1 MLLCTYCIT
10 RRNIWSPPHFEWW
23 EVWWKV
29 QILSSWLLFPHG
41 IGYVFIVSQLRNAP
55 EPFKYFSFASRHWAL
70 SLEGT
75 RESLQ
80 GKRFL
85 LPGSGMLL
93 ARLLKLAPGF
103 SSTSSWSTGNLPTIQ
118 LLPCMVVINKQR
130 QQQPLGR
137 FCIVHPGVNSFLLHP
152 RGWISGKF
160 QRADFQET
168 LDIIFPASS
177 TVAEPPRLPSCP
189 VSLVGTFTNKA
200 RSHPFCFLEDYA
212 SVMSHLLYHH
222 FLPFHWLSLISIH
235 TYYNIPH
242 LKK

>member
-1 MLLCTYCIT
+1 MWDLSSTTRDRTRVPSIGKQILNHWTTSEVPWVPFFKARNIPSVLLCTYCVT

-23 EVWWKV
+23 QVWWKV

-41 IGYVFIVSQLRNAP
+41 IGYVFIVSQPRNAP

-80 GKRFL
+80 RKRFL

-118 LLPCMVVINKQR
+118 LLPCTVVINKQR

-137 FCIVHPGVNSFLLHP
+137 FYIVHPGVNSFLLHP

-160 QRADFQET
+160 QRADFQ
-168 LDIIFPASS
+168 
-177 TVAEPPRLPSCP
+177 
-189 VSLVGTFTNKA
+189 
-200 RSHPFCFLEDYA
+200 
-212 SVMSHLLYHH
+212 
-222 FLPFHWLSLISIH
+222 
-235 TYYNIPH
+235 
-242 LKK
+242 